1 MYVIFCTTDLT
12 PKQACFNNKRFV
24 VPLFTQG
31 DLAQITL
38 VRTIELACNNRLGI
52 FKGKYYMTGRL
63 LYK

>member
-1 MYVIFCTTDLT
+1 MHVLITKDIL
-12 PKQACFNNKRFV
+12 FV

-38 VRTIELACNNRLGI
+38 GRTIELACNNRLGI
-52 FKGKYYMTGRL
+52 FKGKYYMTGHL